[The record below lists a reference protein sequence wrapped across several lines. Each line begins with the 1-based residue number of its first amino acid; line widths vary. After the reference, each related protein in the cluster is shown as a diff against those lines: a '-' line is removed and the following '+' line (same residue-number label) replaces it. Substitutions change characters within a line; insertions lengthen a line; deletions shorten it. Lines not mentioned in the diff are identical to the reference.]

1 MSRVV
6 LTEILNIW
14 VFRLYCIYLTQIH
27 LGVSMKNINETD
39 NEVLRTRLPVL
50 FFASIA
56 KNLSKLDDVILRLV
70 SYDTAYSKL
79 DVIIRLVS

>member
-1 MSRVV
+1 
-6 LTEILNIW
+6 
-14 VFRLYCIYLTQIH
+14 
-27 LGVSMKNINETD
+27 MKNINETD